1 MNKSVFLF
9 VDTNEEKLQRI
20 NYLTNNLIND
30 IKGSIP
36 FENIEIK
43 LEEILQLTRY

>member
-1 MNKSVFLF
+1 MNLTPSQ
-9 VDTNEEKLQRI
+9 NEEKLKRI

-30 IKGSIP
+30 IK
-36 FENIEIK
+36 ENIPTERIEMK